1 LRNDRLSGR
10 IVSAG
15 PGAAVVVLVVLV
27 LVLVLEVAVALLA
40 AGCVLIRAA
49 YRWGGSP

>member
-1 LRNDRLSGR
+1 LRNKRLSGR

-15 PGAAVVVLVVLV
+15 PGAAVVVLV
-27 LVLVLEVAVALLA
+27 VLVLEVAVALLA